1 MSSHQLAANGHDLMP
16 TTGWCW
22 LEDFSSLAVGPGI
35 RGSNVT
41 VPRLHGDIRT
51 ANKRYTATELVL
63 PFWVK
68 GIDPATGAMVAD
80 SERQL
85 SLNIDRLK
93 RIFAG
98 ANVQLVHS
106 WDDEGSR
113 ILNVELAAE
122 PPTVIWHRSAPAAAT
137 LAVPL
142 VAPEPFWADEEQ
154 YTQEL
159 VGPSGTSVE
168 LTEFADATA
177 PMTDLLVTF
186 LGPISNPLL
195 VHGDRTVQ
203 WHGVIPAGRQLVL
216 NTTTFQASAGTGT
229 PWSPDLR
236 QVEWAGGPNWFELDP
251 TRTPFEVELS
261 HTGGG
266 AAAARITAARKY
278 FNP

>member
-1 MSSHQLAANGHDLMP
+1 MSSHLLTANGHNLMP
-16 TTGWCW
+16 DTGWCW
-22 LEDFSSLAVGPGI
+22 LEDFSSLAVGPGL
-35 RGSNVT
+35 RGANVV
-41 VPRLHGDIRT
+41 VPRLHGEIRT
-51 ANKRYTATELVL
+51 ANKRYVAAELVL

-68 GIDPATGAMVAD
+68 GIDPATGAPVAD

-93 RIFAG
+93 RIFA
-98 ANVQLVHS
+98 APNVQLVHS
-106 WDDEGSR
+106 WDGDGAR
-113 ILNVELAAE
+113 TLNAELAGEA
-122 PPTVIWHRSAPAAAT
+122 PSVTWHRSAPAAAT

-142 VAPEPFWADEEQ
+142 RAPEAFWADEEQ

-159 VGPSGTSVE
+159 VGASGVSVE
-168 LTEFADATA
+168 LAEFAEATA

-216 NTTTFQASAGTGT
+216 NTKTFQASSGTGT
-229 PWSPDLR
+229 PWSPDER

-266 AAAARITAARKY
+266 SAAARITAARKY